1 METKHLIE
9 IDTDYDVEFLIFSAK
24 KNLNKSLLMLGL
36 YSVILAVSVLSV
48 IFWGSCVPI
57 FVIGIVATC
66 VCAFLILKRLKAIR
80 ISDFKTSQG
89 EIVDVLKEST
99 TVRSITGG
107 YGMYVTRKYDA
118 FSKAAIRLTI
128 SIKNNDEIH
137 SYMLDGVTEEHAQ
150 YYEQK
155 GDAIHIYGT
164 HFPVKI
170 DIDHGNWLCPVCGEF
185 NSSGEKTCTRCK
197 RKILK

>member
-66 VCAFLILKRLKAIR
+66 VCAFLILKRLKTIR
-80 ISDFKTSQG
+80 FSDFKTSHG

-118 FSKAAIRLTI
+118 FAKAAIRLTV

-185 NSSGEKTCTRCK
+185 NSSGEKSCVNCK
-197 RKILK
+197 EKMLK

>member
-118 FSKAAIRLTI
+118 FAKAAIRLTI